1 MLAILLLISLLILTR
16 IITNLYNDWR
26 KSFLYA
32 AVIWGTFLAVIT
44 EILSWF
50 NLIVFPLV
58 LLVWLIFC
66 LLLFGVYFKQ
76 KKTHKQKIIFLPN
89 IKPIIHNLSVF
100 LIILLISVVLIT
112 AIVGLIAIVAPPN
125 TWDSMTYHMSRV
137 VHWIQNRSVAHYPT
151 YNLPQL
157 FHPPF
162 AEFAIMHLQILSG
175 SDRFAN
181 LVQWFSSI
189 GSIIGVSL
197 IARELNANKRGQIF
211 AAVFCATIPMGIL
224 QASSTQNDYV
234 VGFWLVCLAYF
245 VLLSIKNQD
254 RPHLNFFVGAS
265 LGLSLLTK
273 SSGYLYG
280 FPFIVWFSL
289 AKIWQ
294 SRYQWQ
300 GWKAVGL
307 TTGITLLLNSN
318 HYWRNF
324 SLFNSIIGA
333 PDNFSKAYKVE
344 IFSVFTFI
352 SNVLRNLALHLDII
366 RNLGLQKVITPTTGI
381 ANKLLLMF
389 HDWIGLDMYDS
400 RLTAGSYR
408 GVSGLSFDEN
418 TAGNPLHFSIILIL
432 ISYFLLSKKFLKH
445 KFLLVY
451 LLATVSGFLL
461 LCLLLKIQIYQ
472 PRHHLL
478 AFLLLAAFV
487 GTVLAQVPV
496 QKLVNSVAI
505 LLIITSLP
513 WVFQNKFRPIAAEA
527 NIFNM
532 SRIEQYFINR
542 PHIREPYTNAVSQIL
557 SARCTDIGLSLGTGA
572 TVGNEYWEYPLWV
585 LFKQSKQPIR
595 LENISPDN
603 ISALKSKEPPYSNFT
618 PCAILAVRNRQD
630 KPISQLVVN
639 ENIYLKKWSQ
649 PPVSVLMPEKVSS
662 TSTELVYFE
671 LGKKK
676 QPVTSYRSIEN

>member
-1 MLAILLLISLLILTR
+1 MLAILLLLSLLALTTILANTDK
-16 IITNLYNDWR
+16 NWR
-26 KSFLYA
+26 KSFVSA
-32 AVIWGTFLAVIT
+32 AVIWGVFLTVIT
-44 EILSWF
+44 ETLSWF
-50 NLIVFPLV
+50 NLVAFPSILF
-58 LLVWLIFC
+58 VWLAFC

-76 KKTHKQKIIFLPN
+76 NQTYKQKIIFLPDL
-89 IKPIIHNLSVF
+89 KLIIHNTSAF
-100 LIILLISVVLIT
+100 LIILLVSVVLIT

-137 VHWIQNRSVAHYPT
+137 AHWIQNRSVEHYPT

-162 AEFAIMHLQILSG
+162 AEFTIMHLQILSG

-197 IARELNANKRGQIF
+197 VARELNANVRGQIF
-211 AAVFCATIPMGIL
+211 SAVFCATIPMGIL

-234 VGFWLVCLAYF
+234 VGFWLICLAYF
-245 VLLSIKNQD
+245 VLLSIKNKNQ
-254 RPHLNFFVGAS
+254 PSLNFFVGAS
-265 LGLSLLTK
+265 LGLALLTK
-273 SSGYLYG
+273 SSAYLYAC
-280 FPFIVWFSL
+280 PFMIWFSL
-289 AKIWQ
+289 VKIWQ
-294 SRYQWQ
+294 SSCQWQ
-300 GWKAVGL
+300 GWKAIGL
-307 TTGITLLLNSN
+307 TTGIAFLLNSN

-324 SLFNSIIGA
+324 NLFDSIIGA
-333 PDNFSKAYKVE
+333 PANFSKAYKIEV
-344 IFSVFTFI
+344 FSIPTFI
-352 SNVLRNLALHLDII
+352 SNILRNLALHLDIV
-366 RNLGLQKVITPTTGI
+366 RNLGLQKVITPITGI
-381 ANKLLLMF
+381 ANKLLLIF
-389 HDWIGLDMYDS
+389 HDWIGLDLYDP

-418 TAGNPLHFSIILIL
+418 TAGNPLHFFIILIL
-432 ISYFLLSKKFLKH
+432 ISYFLLSTKLRKH
-445 KFLLVY
+445 NFLLVY
-451 LLATVSGFLL
+451 LLSTISGFLL

-487 GTVLAQVPV
+487 GTVLARVPL
-496 QKLVNSVAI
+496 QKLVNGVAI

-542 PHIREPYTNAVSQIL
+542 PQIQEPYTNAVNQIL
-557 SARCTDIGLSLGTGA
+557 SNRCTDVGLSLGTGA

-585 LFKQSKQPIR
+585 LFKQSDRPIR
-595 LENISPDN
+595 LENIPPDN
-603 ISALKSKEPPYSNFT
+603 VSALKSQKPPYSNFT

-630 KPISQLVVN
+630 RPISQLVIN
-639 ENIYLKKWSQ
+639 NNTYIKKWSE
-649 PPVSVLMPEKVSS
+649 PPVSILMLQSK
-662 TSTELVYFE
+662 
-671 LGKKK
+671 
-676 QPVTSYRSIEN
+676 

>member
-1 MLAILLLISLLILTR
+1 MLAILLLLPLLALTVILVNTYK
-16 IITNLYNDWR
+16 NWR
-26 KSFLYA
+26 KGFLSA
-32 AVIWGTFLAVIT
+32 AVIWGCFLTVIT
-44 EILSWF
+44 ETLGWF
-50 NLIVFPLV
+50 NLLVFPFV
-58 LLVWLIFC
+58 LLCWLTFC
-66 LLLFGVYFKQ
+66 VLLFLIYL
-76 KKTHKQKIIFLPN
+76 KKKKADREEIKYLANVKLISQN
-89 IKPIIHNLSVF
+89 ISPF
-100 LIILLISVVLIT
+100 LILLLISIISIT

-197 IARELNANKRGQIF
+197 IAQELNANVRGQVF

-224 QASSTQNDYV
+224 QASSTQNDYA

-245 VLLSIKNQD
+245 VLLSIKNKNQ
-254 RPHLNFFVGAS
+254 PSLYFFVGAS
-265 LGLSLLTK
+265 LGLALLTK
-273 SSGYLYG
+273 SSGYLYA
-280 FPFIVWFSL
+280 FPFMVWFSL
-289 AKIWQ
+289 VKIWQ
-294 SRYQWQ
+294 SNWKWQ
-300 GWKAVGL
+300 GWKAIGL
-307 TTGITLLLNSN
+307 ATGVALLLNIN

-324 SLFNSIIGA
+324 NLFNSIIGA
-333 PDNFSKAYKVE
+333 PDNFSVAYKIEV
-344 IFSVFTFI
+344 FSIPTFI
-352 SNVLRNLALHLDII
+352 SNVLRNLALHLDIV
-366 RNLGLQKVITPTTGI
+366 RNLGLQKVITPITGI
-381 ANKLLLMF
+381 ANKLLLIF
-389 HDWIGLDMYDS
+389 HDWIGVNMYDS
-400 RLTAGSYR
+400 RITEGSYR

-418 TAGNPLHFSIILIL
+418 TAGNPLHFFLILIL
-432 ISYFLLSKKFLKH
+432 ISYLILRKKLRNNKFLV
-445 KFLLVY
+445 VY
-451 LLATVSGFLL
+451 LLATISGFLL

-487 GTVLAQVPV
+487 GTVLAQVPL
-496 QKLVNSVAI
+496 QKLVNGVAI
-505 LLIITSLP
+505 LLIITSFP

-542 PHIREPYTNAVSQIL
+542 PQIQEPYTKAVNQIL
-557 SARCTDIGLSLGTGA
+557 SSQCTNVGLSLGTGA

-585 LFKQSKQPIR
+585 LFQQSKQPIR
-595 LENISPDN
+595 LEHIPPENV
-603 ISALKSKEPPYSNFT
+603 SAIKGQKPPYSNFT

-630 KPISQLVVN
+630 KPINELVVN
-639 ENIYLKKWSQ
+639 NNIYVKKWSESL
-649 PPVSVLMPEKVSS
+649 VSVLLPEK
-662 TSTELVYFE
+662 
-671 LGKKK
+671 K
-676 QPVTSYRSIEN
+676 